1 MPTAGSRSAT
11 LGWTRNRPMA
21 AKRKARP
28 KVLLA
33 GESWATSAY
42 HVKGWDQFSSATYHL
57 GGEDFVRAL
66 EMRGFDVAYLPNHLA
81 ATEFPSS
88 AADLDAYRAVI
99 LSDIG
104 SNTLLLPP
112 DVWLHGKPS
121 PNRLKLL
128 RDYVA
133 RGGGFMMV
141 GGYLSFQGIN
151 GSARYARTPIE
162 EILPVT
168 MRETDDRLEIPE
180 GFVADVTPSGR
191 RHSILAGLAGK
202 WPLLLGANE
211 VAAKATGTILA
222 RLPADCGG
230 HPLLVAGTYAK
241 GRTLAWTSDI
251 GPHWLPRCFVD
262 WPGYSRLFGQAVSWL
277 AQTA

>member
-1 MPTAGSRSAT
+1 
-11 LGWTRNRPMA
+11 MA

-28 KVLLA
+28 KILLA

-66 EMRGFDVAYLPNHLA
+66 DKHGFDVDYLPNHLA
-81 ATEFPSS
+81 AAEFPSTAATLGAYS
-88 AADLDAYRAVI
+88 AVV

-121 PNRLKLL
+121 PNRMKLL

-133 RGGGFMMV
+133 GGGGFMMV

-162 EILPVT
+162 EILPVK

-180 GFVADVTPSGR
+180 GFVADVTASGR
-191 RHSILAGLAGK
+191 RHPILAGFKGK
-202 WPLLLGANE
+202 WPVLLGANE
-211 VAAKATGTILA
+211 VAPKATGTVLA
-222 RLPADCGG
+222 RLPVDCGG
-230 HPLLVAGTYAK
+230 HPLLVAGTYKK

-251 GPHWLPRCFVD
+251 GPHWLPRRFVD
-262 WPGYSRLFGQAVSWL
+262 WPGYARLFGQAAAWL
-277 AQTA
+277 TQAA